1 MSRRKE
7 GMKEWPKIIDYWK
20 SSPVSHLINWTGDV
34 KNKRGKSCMACG
46 SGGGTYYSIDRAHIL
61 DYCSAGSGKPSNT
74 LLLCRLCHGN
84 TSAQSYLAHW
94 AYVVACS
101 RVYDRGTDM
110 PYEIDFKPKKGK
122 LYDFDFDCAPEDA
135 LQRYPMQC
143 ELLDKHK
150 EYEKEYMIISA
161 LKQGG
166 HGEGFSYGN
175 MMGLHWLNH
184 YLKVSNEDIYY
195 LLCLTEEEDWSQ
207 DICNDDL
214 THAILRFETM
224 TDYIIPHRNIREDFD
239 QLDFMGKAMFHT
251 PKAILSNQIKEWE
264 DDLKVL
270 DKKDEMYQETKTKLM
285 GMKENMKKIEP
296 LWKKYGLDIEVKI

>member
-1 MSRRKE
+1 
-7 GMKEWPKIIDYWK
+7 MKEWPKIIDYWK
-20 SSPVSHLINWTGDV
+20 SSPVSHLINWTGDIR
-34 KNKRGKSCMACG
+34 KKRNKSCMACG

-61 DYCSAGSGKPSNT
+61 DYSSEGSGKPSNT

-101 RVYDRGTDM
+101 RVYDRGRDM
-110 PYEIDFKPKKGK
+110 PYEIDFKPNKGE
-122 LYDFDFDCAPEDA
+122 LYNFDFDCAPKDA
-135 LQRYPMQC
+135 LQRYPREC

-166 HGEGFSYGN
+166 HGDVSYGN

-207 DICNDDL
+207 DDWNNDL
-214 THAILRFETM
+214 PHAILRFETM
-224 TDYIIPHRNIREDFD
+224 TDYIIPPRIIPPRNIREDFE
-239 QLDFMGKAMFHT
+239 QLDFMGQVMFHT
-251 PKAILSNQIKEWE
+251 PETILRNQIKEWE
-264 DDLKVL
+264 DNLKVL